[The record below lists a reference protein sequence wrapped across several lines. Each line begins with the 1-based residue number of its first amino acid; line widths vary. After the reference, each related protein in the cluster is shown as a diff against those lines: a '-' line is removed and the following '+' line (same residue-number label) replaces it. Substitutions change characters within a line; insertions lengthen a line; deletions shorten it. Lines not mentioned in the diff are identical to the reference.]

1 MTTNM
6 NIGEHGEVRLLV
18 CITHLFRAARLKYL
32 SEVLFSLYGLDVSR
46 VDVTVFTDASQQS
59 DLALL
64 ERLFSKLCSPRMTV
78 AISSHP
84 EVTAALTTL
93 PWIHKAFMK
102 DRHLAQ
108 DSPYTHYLYLEDDM
122 LFSQVNLAYFLNF
135 RAGLK
140 AFGLIPGLVRYEYN
154 ETEHDIFTA
163 GQLGQ
168 QDFLNKTRVVCRDI
182 DLVCLDEPYAALFI
196 LDRELMDEYISSRSF
211 DSEASVGVVGWG
223 SVQRAAMGL
232 TWENV
237 PAGFRARQVVPLR
250 TGTTVPDAMCWVRH
264 LPGRYTNDYSASPNF
279 VLGKTPMDGIFV
291 SFNDEAKQ
299 PAYISCYTAADTP
312 SRSISFVEQ
321 IYPAASYQR
330 PIPVIDASSAF
341 KDRLKQ
347 VYDGTNHA
355 CGTVRRS
362 VLVRLTTTYLLGPV
376 IYVEVNG
383 DLALLFETYRPND
396 RGFVAAPHP
405 RSVVGTSVEYQSDA
419 DTCCL
424 FIGSAGSFNYGHWL
438 VDDLPRLKAA
448 YALRAKFSDRP
459 IRILFSVL
467 GDAIDAVRR
476 DCVAIYLSSMS
487 NYSIEFLDHRIP
499 YKIHDLFYASPV
511 SLHPSTKSPAAME
524 WVAAQI
530 TPPEATQRQP
540 DERNARVFVT
550 RRPPDSRTLLN
561 HQEIAAFLSSHGF
574 AVVDLLGLNFA
585 QQLEIFRHAEIVV
598 GCMGAGMTNTILSA
612 RPVIIVMLAP
622 EGWIEPFYWDLAAVR
637 NDKYVVCYGEP
648 DNKTIAANAS
658 SYTIDLG
665 KLTSLMNYLD
675 LLKDVDKALDQVD
688 CRGISTTFKEP

>member
-6 NIGEHGEVRLLV
+6 DIDKSGEVRLLV
-18 CITHLFRAARLKYL
+18 CISHLFRVERLKYL
-32 SEVLFSLYGLDVSR
+32 SDVLFSLYGLDVSR
-46 VDVTVFTDASQQS
+46 LDVTIFTDAVEPH
-59 DLALL
+59 DLTLL
-64 ERLFSKLCSPRMTV
+64 ERLFSKFSSPHITV

-84 EVTAALTTL
+84 EILAALTTL
-93 PWIHKAFMK
+93 PWIHKTFMR
-102 DRHLAQ
+102 DRHLAV

-122 LFSQVNLAYFLNF
+122 LFSQVNLAYFLKF
-135 RAGLK
+135 RASLRS
-140 AFGLIPGLVRYEYN
+140 FGLIPGLLRYEYN

-168 QDFLNKTRVVCRDI
+168 QDFLHKTRVICRDI
-182 DLVCLDEPYAALFI
+182 DFIGLDEPYAAMFI
-196 LDRELMDEYISSRSF
+196 LDREMMDEYVSSRSF
-211 DSEASVGVVGWG
+211 DSEASRDVVGWG

-237 PAGFRARQVVPLR
+237 PVGFRSRQVVPLR
-250 TGTTVPDAMCWVRH
+250 IGTTVPDAMCWVKH
-264 LPGRYTNDYSASPNF
+264 LPGRYTNDYSSSPNF

-291 SFNDEAKQ
+291 SFDDEAKQ
-299 PAYISCYTAADTP
+299 PAYVSCYSAADTP
-312 SRSISFVEQ
+312 SHSISFIEQ
-321 IYPAASYQR
+321 IYAAASYQR
-330 PIPVIDASSAF
+330 PIPVVDASPAF

-347 VYDGTNHA
+347 VYDNVNHA

-362 VLVRLTTTYLLGPV
+362 ILVRLTSTYLLGPV

-383 DLALLFETYRPND
+383 VLALLFETYRPND

-405 RSVVGTSVEYQSDA
+405 RSVISTSSEYQSDPE
-419 DTCCL
+419 TCCL

-448 YALRAKFSDRP
+448 YVLRARFPDRP
-459 IRILFSVL
+459 IKIIFSVL

-476 DCVAIYLSSMS
+476 DCVEMYLSSMS

-499 YKIHDLFYASPV
+499 YRIHNLFYASPV
-511 SLHPSTKSPAAME
+511 SMHPSTKSPDAIA
-524 WVAAQI
+524 WVAAQMAA
-530 TPPEATQRQP
+530 PEVNQRPP
-540 DERNARVFVT
+540 DERGTRIFVT

-561 HQEIAAFLSSHGF
+561 HEEIAGFLSSHGF
-574 AVVDLLGLNFA
+574 SVVDLVGLNFA
-585 QQLEIFRHAEIVV
+585 QQLEIFRHAEVVV
-598 GCMGAGMTNTILSA
+598 GCMGAGMTNTVLST
-612 RPVIIVMLAP
+612 RPLIIVMLGP

-637 NDKYVVCYGEP
+637 GDKYVACYGEP

-665 KLTSLMNYLD
+665 KLTSLMDDLD
-675 LLKDVDKALDQVD
+675 LLKGVPVK
-688 CRGISTTFKEP
+688 P